1 LLYDK
6 ILFIGILKER
16 LMEKRKFGNTG
27 LEVSLLGF
35 GGYHLLEIPK
45 EEAVSLLNQ
54 YLDRGGNYIETAA
67 AYGAGESERKIG
79 LVMETRRDDCVL
91 VSKSGGRD
99 GKSFRKDVEQSL
111 QNLRTDHLDVILMH
125 AVRTPEELDQILGV
139 GGAFEEALK
148 LKEEGKVK
156 HIGLS
161 MHGQPDV
168 LIDALNRAPF
178 EVVMTTINYYD
189 VNNFPEIMNELVPL
203 ANEKGVGIILM
214 KPVGDGLL
222 WKNVTPAFQYAFS
235 MPVST
240 IVTGMNS
247 QEMFDLDMQLA
258 EEYTPLPAD
267 ELMRLQTESPELG
280 NYVCRQCGKCV
291 DICPEGVNI
300 PEVFRLEGVFDRQ
313 MRTGEVDDF
322 GDYIMKEQLRFWFQG
337 DEKARREY
345 SALPVKADACVDCG
359 VCATV
364 CPYEIDIPRKLRIAD
379 YKLADKSIY

>member
-1 LLYDK
+1 
-6 ILFIGILKER
+6 
-16 LMEKRKFGNTG
+16 MEKRKLGSTG

-35 GGYHLLEIPK
+35 GGFHLLEIPK
-45 EEAVSLLNQ
+45 EDAVRLLNQ

-79 LVMETRRDDCVL
+79 LVMETRRDECVL

-99 GKSFRKDVEQSL
+99 GKSFRKDVDQSL
-111 QNLRTDHLDVILMH
+111 KNLRTDHLDVILMH
-125 AVRTPEELDQILGV
+125 AVRTPEELNQILSV

-148 LKEEGKVK
+148 LKEEGKVN

-168 LIDALNRAPF
+168 LIDALNRAAF

-189 VNNFPEIMNELVPL
+189 VNNFPEILNELVPL
-203 ANEKGVGIILM
+203 ANKKGVGIILM

-222 WKNVTPAFQYAFS
+222 WKNVKPAFNYAFS

-247 QEMFDLDMQLA
+247 QEMFDVDMQLA
-258 EEYTPLPAD
+258 EEFVPLSAE

-280 NYVCRQCGKCV
+280 NYVCRQCGKCIDV
-291 DICPEGVNI
+291 CPEGVDI

-313 MRTGEVDDF
+313 MRTGAVDDF
-322 GDYIMKEQLRFWFQG
+322 GDYILKEQLRFWFQG
-337 DEKARREY
+337 NDKAIKEY
-345 SALPVKADACVDCG
+345 GELAVKADACVDCDA
-359 VCATV
+359 CATV
-364 CPYEIDIPRKLRIAD
+364 CPYEIDIPRKLKIAD
-379 YKLADKSIY
+379 YKLADKGIY